1 MGRKKEDSNTRD
13 SVVSVRLDDSSIEAI
28 DLLVESGLAQ
38 SRSEGA
44 AQLIVRGINSS
55 EDLLQQA
62 KQLAESVQRVKNEM
76 INAVKTRNVN
86 KVKELVIQDDSL
98 VNAQN
103 EQGET
108 AVLMAAY
115 YHAKEVKDVLLAK
128 GPNLDLFEAC
138 AVGNTERISDI
149 LEQQPGLIN
158 AYNRDGYTPLGLASF
173 FGHLEAVKLLLQKGA
188 DIHELSRDGQF
199 NNTAL
204 HAAVAGNY
212 EGIVEILLH
221 HQANV
226 NARSKGAVRAG
237 FTPLHV
243 AAGRGQMNL
252 VAALLEHGA
261 DRNATNDAGLTP
273 GEYAI
278 ERGFTKLAE
287 WLNTI

>member
-62 KQLAESVQRVKNEM
+62 KQLAESVQRIKNEM
-76 INAVKTRNVN
+76 INAVKARNVN
-86 KVKELVIQDDSL
+86 KVKELVIQDNSL
-98 VNAQN
+98 VNAKN

-138 AVGNTERISDI
+138 AVGNTERIIDI
-149 LEQQPGLIN
+149 LEQDPGLIN

-188 DIHELSRDGQF
+188 NIHELSRDGQF

-212 EGIVEILLH
+212 EEIVEILLQ

-237 FTPLHV
+237 FTPLHL
-243 AAGRGQMNL
+243 AAGRGQRNM
-252 VAALLEHGA
+252 VAALIEHGA

-278 ERGFTKLAE
+278 ERGFTRIAE
-287 WLNTI
+287 WLNTM